1 MSLASK
7 FDQLAFGIAAS
18 KSSYTKFSGG
28 VKVEAGRCRVS
39 LSMASKQIAELR
51 KMILE
56 ESKAAKP
63 AKADKAAKPD
73 KAHPE
78 PTTDKAQPEPT
89 TEEELPSPL
98 ELKREKTNAV
108 AVAAVAET
116 KKVTRTRVPAGGKK

>member
-73 KAHPE
+73 KA
-78 PTTDKAQPEPT
+78 QPEPT
-89 TEEELPSPL
+89 TEEELELPPPL

-108 AVAAVAET
+108 AVAAVAER
-116 KKVTRTRVPAGGKK
+116 KKVPKRTRVPAGEKK